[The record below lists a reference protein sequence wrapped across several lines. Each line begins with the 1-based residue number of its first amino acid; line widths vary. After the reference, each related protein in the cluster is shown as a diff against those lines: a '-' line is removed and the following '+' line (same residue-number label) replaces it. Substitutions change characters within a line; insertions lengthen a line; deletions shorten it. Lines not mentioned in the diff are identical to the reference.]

1 LNYQI
6 IIEDIYNHINNND
19 IDTNDISNISN
30 NDINENNNNNFDG
43 FLNINSMNDDNSYIE
58 ITNEEYN
65 EKIAMV
71 MNSISLEI
79 IKKSNNN
86 IQEYINQ
93 TFNKYVLT
101 DDDGHQIIE
110 LSKLVDEIKSA
121 LFIELNQIEIF
132 CLYSKFKINE
142 DKNPNSTELIDYE
155 SFKNEILLYENNQ
168 IKDNISPNEII
179 TNNDKNDSH
188 EVIVIN
194 ENNVIKNNEEK
205 KDIINNENNLNDNL
219 NIDKLNLD
227 KLNEN
232 NLNENK
238 LNENNLNVDNK
249 KEKEN
254 EKENENGQ
262 NNEEIKKGESQNE
275 EYNDFENNN
284 FDNDD
289 ESINGLEKIIT
300 GEDK

>member
-1 LNYQI
+1 MMIDLKKYILEFMIYFMKKSCINSSNNDSNNIDDHKYSLRYLNYQI

-188 EVIVIN
+188 EVVVIN
-194 ENNVIKNNEEK
+194 YLSKVDIKVSMLLM
-205 KDIINNENNLNDNL
+205 IL
-219 NIDKLNLD
+219 IDDSL
-227 KLNEN
+227 
-232 NLNENK
+232 
-238 LNENNLNVDNK
+238 
-249 KEKEN
+249 
-254 EKENENGQ
+254 G
-262 NNEEIKKGESQNE
+262 EEITA
-275 EYNDFENNN
+275 FCRR
-284 FDNDD
+284 F
-289 ESINGLEKIIT
+289 KIYHKNRKIT
-300 GEDK
+300 

>member
-188 EVIVIN
+188 EVVVIN
-194 ENNVIKNNEEK
+194 YLSKVDIKVSMLLM
-205 KDIINNENNLNDNL
+205 IL
-219 NIDKLNLD
+219 IDDSL
-227 KLNEN
+227 
-232 NLNENK
+232 
-238 LNENNLNVDNK
+238 
-249 KEKEN
+249 
-254 EKENENGQ
+254 G
-262 NNEEIKKGESQNE
+262 EEITA
-275 EYNDFENNN
+275 FCRR
-284 FDNDD
+284 F
-289 ESINGLEKIIT
+289 KIYHKNRKIT
-300 GEDK
+300 